1 MLFDTRQQKQIS
13 EQKRMPTNNI
23 NSEAVTDIPAETIQL
38 YYYFAGVRTIDAGQL
53 AGVTVI
59 AKIANSNILDSNG
72 TAVGT
77 FSDTSFEFVTGTI
90 LTTQVD
96 FPYNTAEQYKDSTP
110 LIKATQITDDF
121 EEGEFCID
129 HETGT
134 VYGVKAT
141 AGTSDTANY
150 KCFISVTG
158 GGGGIASDVN
168 INKVGGTAVAIDDS
182 SMAATPPILPV
193 GGEYRSGATT
203 YTDGDATV
211 LQTNING
218 HLKCAIDS
226 DIQLGAVEI
235 KDGTTDARQAV
246 KVDNATATATP
257 TVALVGAHYKAAL
270 DTYADNDASP
280 IHVDPNGLLKVV
292 DTPSASAENAP
303 STVRFTDLDETPAQV
318 VKASAGNVYGWNF
331 YNPNAYDVFVKLYNT
346 AAASVTVGTTAI
358 VETIQVPSLGSVVIK
373 ESTPIK
379 SFSTAIAIAATK
391 LVADNDTTALDAD
404 VFAHVYYK

>member
-1 MLFDTRQQKQIS
+1 MLFDARQQKTIS

-23 NSEAVTDIPAETIQL
+23 NSEAVTDIAAETIQL
-38 YYYFAGVRTIDAGQL
+38 YYYSTGVRTIDAGQL

-72 TAVGT
+72 TATGT
-77 FSDTSFEFVTGTI
+77 FSDTSFEFITGTI

-110 LIKATQITDDF
+110 LIKATQIIEDF
-121 EEGEFCID
+121 ANGEFCID

-134 VYGVKAT
+134 IYGVKAT
-141 AGTSDTANY
+141 AGVSDTANY

-168 INKVGGTAVAIDDS
+168 IDKVGGTDTAVDDS
-182 SMAATPPILPV
+182 AMAATPPFLPV
-193 GGEYRSGATT
+193 GGEYRNAATT
-203 YTDGDATV
+203 YADGDATV
-211 LQTNING
+211 LQTDVNG
-218 HLKCAIDS
+218 KLKVAMDA
-226 DIQLGAVEI
+226 DIEIGAVEI

-257 TVALVGAHYKAAL
+257 TVALVGAHYKATL
-270 DTYADNDASP
+270 DTYTDNDASP
-280 IHVDPNGLLKVV
+280 LHTDVNGLLKIV

-303 STVRFTDLDETPAQV
+303 SAFRVTDLDETPAQAI
-318 VKASAGNVYGWNF
+318 KASAGNVYGWNF

-346 AAASVTVGTTAI
+346 AVGSVTVGTTAV

-373 ESTPIK
+373 QDTPIK
-379 SFSTAIAIAATK
+379 SFSTAISIAATK
-391 LVADNDTTALDAD
+391 LVADADTTALDAD